1 MPPGEERTVI
11 FFIPHSE
18 GLLKVLKMPEKSENR
33 TWSEEIE
40 IASSELVERVKELIM
55 EGNVRRLIIR
65 NPSGEILLEIPLT
78 TGVVVGGV
86 VGSVVIIY
94 APLIAALGAMA
105 AFLSRVKVEIIR
117 IEPKKDGE

>member
-1 MPPGEERTVI
+1 
-11 FFIPHSE
+11 
-18 GLLKVLKMPEKSENR
+18 MPEKSENR

-78 TGVVVGGV
+78 TGMVVGGV

-94 APLIAALGAMA
+94 APLLAALGAMA
-105 AFLSRVKVEIIR
+105 AFLSQVKVEIIR
-117 IEPKKDGE
+117 VEPKKDGERGDTEK